1 MFQLWRNYEDFCIC
15 SSWIKCFYVWKG
27 IKSNIFFEGLSLVPW
42 VSFFFEIVERDFRE
56 FGKGIWIG
64 FVGKGVR
71 AGCAIV
77 LFFSRGKPIY
87 VI

>member
-1 MFQLWRNYEDFCIC
+1 MFLCLKRHKKQH
-15 SSWIKCFYVWKG
+15 
-27 IKSNIFFEGLSLVPW
+27 FFEGLSLVPCGMDW
-42 VSFFFEIVERDFRE
+42 FFNEKFNEFLFFEIVERDFRE